1 MISCR
6 DKIRNDGELRY
17 ADATLLSDMMA
28 NKIPESRPAKVAIAW
43 ITHVGKRQR
52 YAKEY
57 VISNS
62 KKIYAIKDGKLVS
75 ST

>member
-43 ITHVGKRQR
+43 ITHVGKREVRQR
-52 YAKEY
+52 
-57 VISNS
+57 IR
-62 KKIYAIKDGKLVS
+62 D
-75 ST
+75 